1 MRLQGRESAF
11 MDVVEIFGDGDAAAT
26 LPVPRAASG
35 TDASR
40 EGGAVNRELPFLVT
54 HWLANFS
61 GANGPGAKCVTDTE
75 KQDAMNR
82 LRRAAA
88 DVAERRDAE
97 CPDRLLAERACG
109 GGRSAHGGL
118 QCEHLCTA
126 EQR

>member
-11 MDVVEIFGDGDAAAT
+11 MDVVGIFGDGDAAAT

-88 DVAERRDAE
+88 DVASAFSALGAYGMATDVS
-97 CPDRLLAERACG
+97 CPSNWFWFCFLSSVIYLD
-109 GGRSAHGGL
+109 S
-118 QCEHLCTA
+118 
-126 EQR
+126 